1 MPVKNIAAELVDSL
15 SSEAKI
21 VGTCNTFVNK
31 DGQKEK
37 LAKETPNVHVEVM
50 DLADDKALKEAIEK
64 ADLLI
69 NTTSVG
75 MAPNNDSLVD
85 KAYLRKNL
93 VVADAVYHPEKT
105 TLILDAEAIGCKAVG
120 GKGMLLQQG
129 VANYK
134 LFVDGEFPTEEF
146 QKFNK

>member
-21 VGTCNTFVNK
+21 V
-31 DGQKEK
+31 
-37 LAKETPNVHVEVM
+37 
-50 DLADDKALKEAIEK
+50 
-64 ADLLI
+64 
-69 NTTSVG
+69 
-75 MAPNNDSLVD
+75 
-85 KAYLRKNL
+85 
-93 VVADAVYHPEKT
+93 
-105 TLILDAEAIGCKAVG
+105 GCKAVG

-134 LFVDGEFPTEEF
+134 LFVDGEFPAEEF